1 MAVIRTVELDI
12 VQPAAG
18 TLAATYGHG
27 TRAHGTLRRRAHNPE
42 ATDTIRYSDCG
53 YVDESGT
60 PYPPY
65 VTDAFTLDRGLTLTA
80 DAMGGALSAGSIT
93 LANPDGLL
101 DSLLTTRVNDHLP
114 VRIHTGSKI
123 WDGVRQVWKDPA
135 STSLRPVFAGLG
147 KSWRPDRTSVA
158 IDLLDATYWLEGSM
172 PVSVYGGAGKL
183 DGDSNVAG
191 KGMPRIRGSVCNI
204 TPVLIDSV
212 NYVYQI
218 SDGPAAITAL
228 YEGGYPGGIASAGT
242 VADIYAASPS
252 PGTYTV
258 QTGSAGTWLRL
269 GTKPVYGITVDA
281 VGKFR
286 SGAAP
291 ANVLDILRQ
300 MLLEDLVM
308 PAAYLDAAWPATS
321 SIAPWPGGWYWDG
334 SETITGKQ
342 AVSTL
347 LSGLCITLVPTRT
360 GTLLPILLT
369 APDPA
374 ETPAAEL
381 NADLITEIAAATL
394 DSSLDPPT
402 WRWRIG
408 WQHNFTVQ
416 TTGSNLH
423 PQAPAARQAI
433 IAVADRAAIWWSPD
447 IKSRWRVPN
456 DPALVTTALARQTD
470 ATTIAKLHGALW
482 GTQRRLWAVTI
493 PQDLAW
499 GIDLGDVIG
508 ISAPAP
514 GLEDRQLARVVS
526 EHMQATDQTVTF
538 QILV

>member
-18 TLAATYGHG
+18 SIAATYGHG

-42 ATDTIRYSDCG
+42 STDTIRYSDAG

-60 PYPPY
+60 TYPPY
-65 VTDAFTLDRGLTLTA
+65 VTDAFAMDRGLTLTA

-93 LANPDGLL
+93 LANPNGVL

-123 WDGVRQVWKDPA
+123 WDGVRSIWLDPA
-135 STSLRPVFAGLG
+135 SASLRPVFAGLG
-147 KSWRPDRTSVA
+147 KSWRPDRTSVV
-158 IDLLDATYWLEGSM
+158 IDLLDATYWLDGSM
-172 PVSVYGGAGKL
+172 PVSVYGGAGRL

-191 KGMPRIRGSVCNI
+191 KGMPRIRGTVCNI

-218 SDGPAAITAL
+218 SDGPAEITAL
-228 YEGGYPGGIASAGT
+228 YEGGYPGGIAAAGT
-242 VADIYAASPS
+242 VSDIYASSPA

-258 QTGSAGTWLRL
+258 QAGSAGTWLRL

-281 VGKFR
+281 VAKFR
-286 SGAAP
+286 SGASP

-308 PAAYLDAAWPATS
+308 PSAYLDAGWAATS
-321 SIAPWPGGWYWDG
+321 PIAPWPGGWYWDG

-360 GTLLPILLT
+360 GTLLPVPLT
-369 APDPA
+369 APDPDAVPVA
-374 ETPAAEL
+374 EF
-381 NADLITEIAAATL
+381 NADLIAEIASSPL

-423 PQAPAARQAI
+423 PQASADRQAV
-433 IAVADRAAIWWSPD
+433 IAVADRAAIWWSAD

-456 DPALVTTALARQTD
+456 DPALVTTALAHQVD
-470 ATTIAKLHGALW
+470 ATAIAQRHGALW
-482 GTQRRLWAVTI
+482 GTQRRIWAISV

-499 GIDLGDVIG
+499 GIELGSIIG

-514 GLEDRQLARVVS
+514 GLENRKLARVVG
-526 EHMQATDQTVTF
+526 EQIRATEQIVTL